1 MLAKVCQI
9 KVLSSVLLLCLS
21 QPGLYAFKIYYVM
34 ACPLGTGISGGLVQ
48 TFTGPSGASA
58 LGLGVQ
64 VCKAR
69 PLPTSGQTPD

>member
-48 TFTGPSGASA
+48 TFTGP
-58 LGLGVQ
+58 
-64 VCKAR
+64 
-69 PLPTSGQTPD
+69 